1 MRVYI
6 PLLVIV
12 SFLKAFKFVVA
23 FVDSVV
29 LIIIIEIFYYCF
41 SNKKKKLYFSF
52 EIFDKLIKFCL
63 TFFKLAKI

>member
-41 SNKKKKLYFSF
+41 SNKKKNYTFHLKY
-52 EIFDKLIKFCL
+52 LIN
-63 TFFKLAKI
+63 